1 MNLFSFFKE
10 SLSEAN
16 GKPSNIRVVS
26 TTWVLG
32 ILVSIVYLTYI
43 NKNFP
48 VIPDGVL
55 MSVVGIFGVKAYQK
69 GKEPEKDSEKE
80 LELPKQ

>member
-26 TTWVLG
+26 TAWVLG
-32 ILVSIVYLTYI
+32 ILISIMYLTYV
-43 NKNFP
+43 NNSFP
-48 VIPDGVL
+48 VISNEVL
-55 MSVVGIFGVKAYQK
+55 LSVVGIFGVKAYQK

-80 LELPKQ
+80 LETLK